1 MKLEKIT
8 KSLSFLGK
16 NLLNEIA
23 EFSEIKEIPANTAI
37 IKEGQYL
44 NFVPVVIEGIIKVFS
59 IFEDK
64 ELLLYYI
71 QNGESCIMSF
81 NACLMN
87 LPSKVLAQTETESKI
102 LLLPRTK
109 LNDWLSKYPSL
120 NKLIYQQYNTRY
132 TDLLETIN
140 QVLFLK
146 IDQRILDYLIK
157 RARLTNSNI
166 IQVTHKQIAH
176 DIGSAR
182 EVVSR
187 SIKKLEHQ
195 NIVKQQ
201 QKGIEVFLD
210 NFL

>member
-1 MKLEKIT
+1 MELEKI
-8 KSLSFLGK
+8 SRALAFLGK
-16 NLLNEIA
+16 NLLEEIA
-23 EFSEIKEIPANTAI
+23 EFSDLKEISAQTAI

-44 NFVPVVIEGIIKVFS
+44 NFVPIVIDGIVKVFS
-59 IFEDK
+59 IFEEK

-71 QNGESCIMSF
+71 ESGESCIMSF

-87 LPSKVLAQTETESKI
+87 LPSKVLAETETDTKI

-109 LNDWLSKYPSL
+109 LNDWLINYPSL
-120 NKLIYQQYNTRY
+120 NKLMYKQYNTRY
-132 TDLLETIN
+132 SDLINTIN

-157 RARLTNSNI
+157 RAKLTNDNM

-195 NIVKQQ
+195 NLVKQHS
-201 QKGIEVFLD
+201 KGIEIFLT
-210 NFL
+210 NFV